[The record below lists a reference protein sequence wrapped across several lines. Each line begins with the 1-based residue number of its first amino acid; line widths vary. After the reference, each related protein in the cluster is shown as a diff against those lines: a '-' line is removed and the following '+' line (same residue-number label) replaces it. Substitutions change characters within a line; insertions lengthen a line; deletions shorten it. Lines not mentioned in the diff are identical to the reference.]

1 MNVKKSYE
9 LRKCDSKYVLFT
21 MNPPSYILKPVLIA
35 DEYQK
40 IRDNIWVLK
49 HDNLLSIVMEHDDKL
64 CIFAD
69 CSEYA
74 YDNGQLFF
82 LREKWYAISKLGTAF
97 VLGMPIDKYKTIF
110 INKDDTVLNYRTDDG
125 WKQKKCKNIEQLSG
139 YGIDELYLDVLRIET
154 EEGTFFVSIKN
165 QFFAGYDH
173 FVNSVVTKVSY
184 NVEFASETQEKQ
196 VKFYKF
202 IVAFKEKMLKAGFST
217 VNRFYLTAEQ
227 KYLYEK
233 STDDFILCLSAS
245 LSGYFETN
253 VIININLSRLY
264 SGITEGI
271 YEVICDELHY
281 KKVCDDVVLFKLS
294 APIAK
299 KELLVVSGNE
309 KEKICY
315 EQDKIGRRKLVIIKC

>member
-1 MNVKKSYE
+1 MDVKKSYE
-9 LRKCDSKYVLFT
+9 LRKCDSKYVLFAIS
-21 MNPPSYILKPVLIA
+21 PPSYEMKPVVVA
-35 DEYQK
+35 DEYKK
-40 IRDNIWVLK
+40 IHAKMWVFK
-49 HDNLLSIVMEHDDKL
+49 QGNLFSIVMEYADKL

-74 YDNGQLFF
+74 YDNGQMFF
-82 LREKWYAISKLGTAF
+82 LREKWYAVSNVGTAF
-97 VLGMPIDKYKTIF
+97 VLGMPVDKYKTMF
-110 INKDDTVLNYRTDDG
+110 INKEDTVLNYRTNDG

-139 YGIDELYLDVLRIET
+139 YGMEELYLDILKIET

-165 QFFAGYDH
+165 QFSTGYDH
-173 FVNSVVTKVSY
+173 FVKSVVTKVSY
-184 NVEFASETQEKQ
+184 NVEFDAETQEKR
-196 VKFYKF
+196 VDFYKF

-217 VNRFYLTAEQ
+217 DNRFYLTAEQ

-233 STDDFILCLSAS
+233 STNDFILCFAAC

-253 VIININLSRLY
+253 VVVKINLSQLY
-264 SGITEGI
+264 SGVTEGI
-271 YEVICDELHY
+271 YEVICDELRY

-294 APIAK
+294 GPIAK

-309 KEKICY
+309 KEKICS